1 MISAGLWRVLAA
13 LAYMLGCMVLRAR
26 ILAAAALLGSLAAC
40 APTLGPPP
48 PRTSRP
54 PSSADF
60 QAGDFAW
67 AQVPGRNTLMGRLA
81 FKQGGTPY
89 SCARASVI
97 LTPETP
103 WSRRRMA
110 VLYKSDVRSALP
122 SDEVRA
128 RTPQAPPGDS
138 GPFIKR
144 TTCDAADHFSFTGL
158 PDGAWY
164 VVTIA
169 KPAAGAPGP
178 SMAFMRRVVTR
189 GGRVTAF
196 DL

>member
-1 MISAGLWRVLAA
+1 
-13 LAYMLGCMVLRAR
+13 MVLSAR
-26 ILAAAALLGSLAAC
+26 LVAAAALMGLVSAC

-48 PRTSRP
+48 SRTSSP
-54 PSSADF
+54 PVDASF
-60 QAGDFAW
+60 RAGDFAW
-67 AQVPGRNTLMGRLA
+67 SQAPGRNALMGRLT
-81 FKQGGTPY
+81 FRQGQTAY
-89 SCARASVI
+89 SCAGATVV

-103 WSRRRMA
+103 WSRRRMF

-144 TTCDAADHFSFTGL
+144 TTCDASDHFSFTGL

-169 KPAAGAPGP
+169 RPAPGATGG
-178 SMAFMRRVVTR
+178 SMAVMRRVVTR
-189 GGRVTAF
+189 GGRVSTF

>member
-1 MISAGLWRVLAA
+1 MVVTARLTAAVALMGLV
-13 LAYMLGCMVLRAR
+13 
-26 ILAAAALLGSLAAC
+26 SAC

-48 PRTSRP
+48 PRTSAP
-54 PSSADF
+54 PPGDASFRAD
-60 QAGDFAW
+60 DFAW
-67 AQVPGRNTLMGRLA
+67 AQVPGRNVLAGRLN
-81 FKQGGTPY
+81 FKLGGVAY
-89 SCARASVI
+89 SCSGATVV

-103 WSRRRMA
+103 WSRRRMS

-122 SDEVRA
+122 ADEVRA

-144 TTCDAADHFSFTGL
+144 TTCDAADHFSFAGL

-164 VVTIA
+164 VVTIG
-169 KPAAGAPGP
+169 KPGAGGAGA
-178 SMAFMRRVVTR
+178 SMAFMRRVTTR
-189 GGRVTAF
+189 SGRVTTF

>member
-1 MISAGLWRVLAA
+1 
-13 LAYMLGCMVLRAR
+13 MVVTAR
-26 ILAAAALLGSLAAC
+26 IIAATALLGLVSAC

-48 PRTSRP
+48 PRTSP
-54 PSSADF
+54 PPGDARFSAE
-60 QAGDFAW
+60 DFAW
-67 AQVPGRNTLMGRLA
+67 SKAPGHNSLMGRLA
-81 FKQGGTPY
+81 YKQGGVAY
-89 SCARASVI
+89 SCAGATVV

-103 WSRRRMA
+103 WSRRRMM

-122 SDEVRA
+122 ADEVRA

-144 TTCDAADHFSFTGL
+144 ATCDPADRFSFGSL

-169 KPAAGAPGP
+169 KPAPGGAGA
-178 SMAFMRRVVTR
+178 SMAFMRRVTTR
-189 GGRVTAF
+189 GGKVTSF

>member
-1 MISAGLWRVLAA
+1 MVVSARL
-13 LAYMLGCMVLRAR
+13 
-26 ILAAAALLGSLAAC
+26 IAAAALLGLVSAC

-48 PRTSRP
+48 PRTSP
-54 PSSADF
+54 PPAGDASFRAD
-60 QAGDFAW
+60 DFAW
-67 AQVPGRNTLMGRLA
+67 AQVPGRNALMGRLT
-81 FKQGGTPY
+81 FKLGGVAY
-89 SCARASVI
+89 SCSGSTVV

-103 WSRRRMA
+103 WSRRRMS
-110 VLYKSDVRSALP
+110 VLYKSDLRSALP
-122 SDEVRA
+122 ADEVRA

-144 TTCDAADHFSFTGL
+144 TTCDPADHFSFTGL

-169 KPAAGAPGP
+169 KPAPGGAGG

-189 GGRVTAF
+189 GGRVTTF

>member
-1 MISAGLWRVLAA
+1 MLAD
-13 LAYMLGCMVLRAR
+13 MVVSAR
-26 ILAAAALLGSLAAC
+26 IPAAVALMGLVSAC

-48 PRTSRP
+48 PHGAP
-54 PSSADF
+54 PPGDAAFRAD
-60 QAGDFAW
+60 DFAW
-67 AQVPGRNTLMGRLA
+67 AREPGRNVLMGRLA
-81 FKQGGTPY
+81 FKAGSAAY
-89 SCARASVI
+89 SCSGSTVV

-103 WSRRRMA
+103 WSRRRMM

-144 TTCDAADHFSFTGL
+144 TSCDAADHFSFTGL

-169 KPAAGAPGP
+169 KPAPGGAGG

>member
-1 MISAGLWRVLAA
+1 
-13 LAYMLGCMVLRAR
+13 MVVTAR
-26 ILAAAALLGSLAAC
+26 ILAATALAGLVSAC

-48 PRTSRP
+48 PRTSPP
-54 PSSADF
+54 PSDARFSAE
-60 QAGDFAW
+60 DFAW
-67 AQVPGRNTLMGRLA
+67 SKVPGHNALMGRLA
-81 FKQGGTPY
+81 FRQGGVAYT
-89 SCARASVI
+89 CAGSTVV

-110 VLYKSDVRSALP
+110 VLYKSDARSALP
-122 SDEVRA
+122 ADEVRA
-128 RTPQAPPGDS
+128 RTSSAPPGDS

-144 TTCDAADHFSFTGL
+144 ATCDPSDHFSFAGL

-169 KPAAGAPGP
+169 KPAPGGAGGA
-178 SMAFMRRVVTR
+178 MAIMRRVTTR
-189 GGRVTAF
+189 GGRVTTF

>member
-1 MISAGLWRVLAA
+1 MGLV
-13 LAYMLGCMVLRAR
+13 
-26 ILAAAALLGSLAAC
+26 SAC

-48 PRTSRP
+48 PHGSPP
-54 PSSADF
+54 PSGDAAF
-60 QAGDFAW
+60 RAKDFAW
-67 AQVPGRNTLMGRLA
+67 AQVPGRNALMGRLNFRLGA
-81 FKQGGTPY
+81 VSY
-89 SCARASVI
+89 SCNGATVV

-103 WSRRRMA
+103 WSRRRMS

-122 SDEVRA
+122 ADEVRA

-164 VVTIA
+164 LVTIA
-169 KPAAGAPGP
+169 KPAPGGAGA

-189 GGRVTAF
+189 GGRVTTF

>member
-1 MISAGLWRVLAA
+1 MNARRLWRVFAA
-13 LAYMLGCMVLRAR
+13 LAYMLGCMVLRVR
-26 ILAAAALLGSLAAC
+26 ILAAAALLGLLTAC

-48 PRTSRP
+48 PRTSAP
-54 PSSADF
+54 PGDASF
-60 QAGDFAW
+60 RAGDFAW
-67 AQVPGRNTLMGRLA
+67 AQAPGRNALMGRLT
-81 FKQGGTPY
+81 FRQGPVVY
-89 SCARASVI
+89 SCAGASVI

-144 TTCDAADHFSFTGL
+144 TTCDGADHFSFTGL

-164 VVTIA
+164 VVTIG
-169 KPAAGAPGP
+169 KPVGGGSP
-178 SMAFMRRVVTR
+178 SMAFMRRVMTR
-189 GGRVTAF
+189 GGRVTTF